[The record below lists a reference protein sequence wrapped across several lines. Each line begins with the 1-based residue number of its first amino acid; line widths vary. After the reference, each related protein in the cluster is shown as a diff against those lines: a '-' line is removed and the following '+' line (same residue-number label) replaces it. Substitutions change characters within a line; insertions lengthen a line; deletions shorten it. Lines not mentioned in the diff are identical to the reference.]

1 MATRL
6 KDNYKSNDP
15 VASIDADWLNT
26 VARWLNTINVNGGP
40 RFATPFDLRL
50 YLASGEGGS
59 SCGSLFAWKCAKA
72 TANTVTVTPGDIELG
87 PDTVLAWTD
96 EGFTGEKTT
105 VTVTAG
111 NPTWWI
117 WVNVDISVTPPTAV
131 MYDGATITALS
142 SAEKLT
148 TFQKRIAKITS
159 VDNIITEVK
168 CLQCGNITI
177 PRAAG

>member
-1 MATRL
+1 MPGDINSYDPIGDFESFLRATHFN
-6 KDNYKSNDP
+6 KG
-15 VASIDADWLNT
+15 VASFGDDVDESKIGRG
-26 VARWLNTINVNGGP
+26 VA
-40 RFATPFDLRL
+40 
-50 YLASGEGGS
+50 S
-59 SCGSLFAWKCAKA
+59 SVVFAWQCVKA

-87 PDTVLAWTD
+87 PDTVLEWTD
-96 EGFTGEKTT
+96 EEFTGETTT

-111 NPTWWI
+111 NATWWI

-131 MYDGATITALS
+131 MYNGATITALS

-168 CLQCGNITI
+168 ALQCGNITI

>member
-1 MATRL
+1 MPG
-6 KDNYKSNDP
+6 DINSYDP
-15 VASIDADWLNT
+15 VGDFESFLRATHFNKGVATFGDDVDESKIGKGVAADL
-26 VARWLNTINVNGGP
+26 VV
-40 RFATPFDLRL
+40 
-50 YLASGEGGS
+50 
-59 SCGSLFAWKCAKA
+59 FAWKCAKA

-96 EGFTGEKTT
+96 AGFTGETTT

-111 NPTWWI
+111 NNTWWI

-131 MYDGATITALS
+131 MHNGATITALS
-142 SAEKLT
+142 SAQKLT
-148 TFQKRIAKITS
+148 IYQKRIAKITS

>member
-1 MATRL
+1 L
-6 KDNYKSNDP
+6 S
-15 VASIDADWLNT
+15 
-26 VARWLNTINVNGGP
+26 
-40 RFATPFDLRL
+40 L

-59 SCGSLFAWKCAKA
+59 SGESTLFAWKCKRA
-72 TANTVTVTPGDIELG
+72 TQDTVTVTSGDIELG
-87 PDTVLAWTD
+87 PDTVIEWGDITNAA
-96 EGFTGEKTT
+96 TT

-111 NPTWWI
+111 NATWWI
-117 WVNVDISVTPPTAV
+117 WVNVDISVDQPTAE

-148 TFQKRIAKITS
+148 TYQKRIAKITS

>member
-1 MATRL
+1 M
-6 KDNYKSNDP
+6 
-15 VASIDADWLNT
+15 
-26 VARWLNTINVNGGP
+26 
-40 RFATPFDLRL
+40 RL

-59 SCGSLFAWKCAKA
+59 SGESTIFAWKCKRA
-72 TANTVTVTPGDIELG
+72 TQNTVTVTAGDIELG

-96 EGFTGEKTT
+96 AGFTGETTT

-111 NPTWWI
+111 NNTWWI

-131 MYDGATITALS
+131 MYNGATITALS
-142 SAEKLT
+142 SAQKLT
-148 TFQKRIAKITS
+148 IYQKRIAKITS
-159 VDNIITEVK
+159 VANIITEVK